1 MKRAVSGSLRKTLP
15 TYALFLVSE
24 IVWMAIVP
32 VAPSFADKLDLS
44 KVEIGAVLASAG
56 LTTLLVSLPIGLV
69 SDRIGTR
76 GLLRWSAAVVT
87 ISTLGQGLA
96 PDFWSLLASRA
107 LFGAAL
113 GTIWTAGLAW
123 MAEGGTR
130 RRDPSALGAPVV
142 IAGVGIMAGP
152 AFSGLLADRFGL
164 RAPFFVLAV
173 ISAVITVGLLVWS
186 TDGASYGHEPLF
198 ATLRKARRE
207 RVVIGALVVMVVVG
221 TTGGGVNVLVP
232 LGLKANGFSAGETG
246 VVFTGASTLFFIAS
260 IGVTRLGAR
269 GVSLRIAGYGAL
281 FYGAVMGLA
290 VVSLSS
296 AALVT
301 FAVARAPFWAM
312 LSTIAYPLGALGA
325 KRAGLGA
332 GAMMGVLNFVWGA
345 AGSVGPL
352 LAAGVAQ
359 TAGLRTAFAVL
370 LGGLVAAGLWLV
382 GADVSA
388 ELRPEPALAEGVE

>member
-1 MKRAVSGSLRKTLP
+1 
-15 TYALFLVSE
+15 
-24 IVWMAIVP
+24 MAIVP

-44 KVEIGAVLASAG
+44 KLEVGAILASAG

-76 GLLRWSAAVVT
+76 GLLRCSAVVVAL
-87 ISTLGQGLA
+87 STLGQGLA
-96 PDFWSLLASRA
+96 PGFWSLLAARA

-123 MAEGGTR
+123 MAEGGAR

-142 IAGVGIMAGP
+142 IAGIGIMAGP
-152 AFSGLLADRFGL
+152 AFSGLLADQFGL
-164 RAPFFVLAV
+164 RAPFLVLAV
-173 ISAVITVGLLVWS
+173 LSAAITVGLFVWS
-186 TDGASYGHEPLF
+186 TEDASYGHEPLF

-207 RVVIGALVVMVVVG
+207 RVVIGSLVVMVAVG

-232 LGLKANGFSAGETG
+232 LGLKANGLSAGDTG
-246 VVFTGASTLFFIAS
+246 LVFTGSSTLFVIAS
-260 IGVTRLGAR
+260 IAVTRLGGR
-269 GVSLRIAGYGAL
+269 GVSLRVAGCGAL
-281 FYGAVMGLA
+281 LYGAVMGLA

-301 FAVARAPFWAM
+301 FAVVRAPFWAT
-312 LSTIAYPLGALGA
+312 LSTLAYPLGALGA

-345 AGSVGPL
+345 AGSIGPL

-359 TAGLRTAFAVL
+359 TAGLRVAFAVL
-370 LGGLVAAGLWLV
+370 LLGLVGAGLWLI
-382 GADVSA
+382 GADA
-388 ELRPEPALAEGVE
+388 PGALRAEPALAEGVDA

>member
-1 MKRAVSGSLRKTLP
+1 
-15 TYALFLVSE
+15 
-24 IVWMAIVP
+24 MAIVP

-44 KVEIGAVLASAG
+44 KVEVGAVLASAG

-76 GLLRWSAAVVT
+76 GLLRCSAAVVA

-96 PDFWSLLASRA
+96 PDFWSLLAARA

-123 MAEGGTR
+123 MAEGGAR

-142 IAGVGIMAGP
+142 IAGIGIMTGP
-152 AFSGLLADRFGL
+152 AFAGLLADHFGL
-164 RAPFFVLAV
+164 RAPFLVLAV
-173 ISAVITVGLLVWS
+173 LSAVITVSLFAWG
-186 TDGASYGHEPLF
+186 TEETSYGHEPLF

-207 RVVIGALVVMVVVG
+207 RVVIGSLVVMVALGV
-221 TTGGGVNVLVP
+221 TGGGVNVLVP
-232 LGLKANGFSAGETG
+232 LGLKANGYSAGETG
-246 VVFTGASTLFFIAS
+246 LVFTGASTLFVISCIA
-260 IGVTRLGAR
+260 VTRLGAR
-269 GVSLRIAGYGAL
+269 GVSLRIAGCGAL
-281 FYGAVMGLA
+281 LYGGVMGLA

-301 FAVARAPFWAM
+301 FAVVRAPFWAM
-312 LSTIAYPLGALGA
+312 LSTLAYPLGALGA

-345 AGSVGPL
+345 AGSIGPL

-370 LGGLVAAGLWLV
+370 LAGLV
-382 GADVSA
+382 GAGIWLLSSDISSDVVA
-388 ELRPEPALAEGVE
+388 EPIALAESIDS